1 MKKALIVAL
10 CSTTALLVA
19 CNDNSNGEENDTAN
33 NNEETEMTETDTD
46 DETDN
51 TDEDD
56 MTAEDVVNEAIAL
69 FDDLESLYIE
79 MEGSGDVDFGS
90 EDMDEELDD
99 VEMDLDMNTKEWI
112 FSEGDE
118 MYNRTET
125 EVGVGVESD
134 EESGA
139 DEVVSYGFT
148 DYDDPNY
155 MIMYDEGDTEATR
168 VENSMEFDFSTLA
181 HEYED
186 LLENAELT
194 LVGEEEVNGY
204 QAYHIEAEMDD
215 EVRSYWFDTE
225 NFYAVRLEVEA
236 GQDEEGGFSSQDD
249 VIDYE
254 LNPSFDESLFQVPD
268 DIEVVDGD
276 AGDTIG

>member
-1 MKKALIVAL
+1 MKKALVVAL

-19 CNDNSNGEENDTAN
+19 CNDNSNGEENDNNTA
-33 NNEETEMTETDTD
+33 NEETEMTETN
-46 DETDN
+46 DETDETDD
-51 TDEDD
+51 TDEDT

-69 FDDLESLYIE
+69 FGDLESLYVE

-99 VEMDLDMNTKEWI
+99 AEMDLDMNTREWI
-112 FSEGDE
+112 FVEGED

-125 EVGVGVESD
+125 EIGVGVEND
-134 EESGA
+134 EESSA
-139 DEVVSYGFT
+139 DEMISYGFT

-168 VENSMEFDFSTLA
+168 VENAMDFDFTMLA
-181 HEYED
+181 EEYKD
-186 LLENAELT
+186 LLDNAELT

-204 QAYHIEAEMDD
+204 QSYHIEAEMDD

-236 GQDEEGGFSSQDD
+236 GQDEEGGFSSKMMLL
-249 VIDYE
+249 IM
-254 LNPSFDESLFQVPD
+254 N
-268 DIEVVDGD
+268 
-276 AGDTIG
+276 